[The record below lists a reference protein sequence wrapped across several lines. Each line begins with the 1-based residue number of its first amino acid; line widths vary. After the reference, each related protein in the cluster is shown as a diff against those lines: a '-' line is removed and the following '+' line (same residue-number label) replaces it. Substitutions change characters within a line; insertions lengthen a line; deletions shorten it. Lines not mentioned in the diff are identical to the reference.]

1 MLCSFQAGLA
11 AVSYDPFPVISRE
24 DYPEFLKLP
33 GHDFTS
39 NHETWAHRESLL
51 RGSAAGGA
59 AVPVSVRPAEFREY
73 CEKNNLPFTRHSLNQ
88 CAYEKL
94 QAQGLG
100 VSLGPLSRLAQLKEL
115 GLRGGEA
122 GGGRG
127 LG

>member
-1 MLCSFQAGLA
+1 MSH
-11 AVSYDPFPVISRE
+11 DPFPVISRE

-33 GHDFTS
+33 GHDFPSNTS
-39 NHETWAHRESLL
+39 AHRESLL

-59 AVPVSVRPAEFREY
+59 AVPVSVHPAEFREY

-100 VSLGPLSRLAQLKEL
+100 VSLGPLARLAQLKEP